1 MNKFFKS
8 RFFIVTL
15 IIAMLLCIMPATLAL
30 MGQGSFVRSVAV
42 TVVSPFQHAASYIG
56 ESLGGFARYFTHY
69 DELKE
74 ENERLKQQLAEQ
86 RQENYEANLYKAENE
101 WLKDYLELKRVN
113 SSLELVDARVIG
125 RETTN
130 TRIIYT
136 LDRGSSA
143 GITKNMPIIT
153 AEGVVGH
160 IVEVGLTWSKA
171 VTLSD
176 GRSNVGVYAERSGE
190 IGVLSG
196 DYELTLDGKCEMIC
210 SDSSADVAVGDRIM
224 TSGIGSVYPEG
235 LPVGAVTEVR
245 VDEYDRSLRVTVQ
258 PFVDFESVT
267 GVMVVCGFSHEGGE

>member
-160 IVEVGLTWSKA
+160 IVE
-171 VTLSD
+171 
-176 GRSNVGVYAERSGE
+176 GE
-190 IGVLSG
+190 IIGSLFDAFGSVCRFFEYSRYCIQNQSIVG
-196 DYELTLDGKCEMIC
+196 IGFFH
-210 SDSSADVAVGDRIM
+210 SSATRHSSSYHSCPKRRI
-224 TSGIGSVYPEG
+224 SG
-235 LPVGAVTEVR
+235 
-245 VDEYDRSLRVTVQ
+245 SLRN
-258 PFVDFESVT
+258 
-267 GVMVVCGFSHEGGE
+267 